1 MAKKIDEE
9 HMAQMFG
16 GFGLTCN
23 TPIPQSESNVVDT
36 VHPQPTPSQEQE
48 TEPNTDGSI
57 PSEPTAAEPPKKKKK
72 VAKVSFMCRLSEDNL
87 MKIRM
92 LSAISSKS
100 ISDYIDE
107 SVSSFLEEY
116 EAKNGVIR
124 TRKHYL

>member
-23 TPIPQSESNVVDT
+23 TPISQSESKVVDAVQT
-36 VHPQPTPSQEQE
+36 KPATFQEQE
-48 TEPNTDGSI
+48 ADTSYNAPLLPGPI
-57 PSEPTAAEPPKKKKK
+57 AETSKKKKK
-72 VAKVSFMCRLSEDNL
+72 VAKVSFMCRLSESNL

-107 SVSSFLEEY
+107 SVSAFLEEY
-116 EAKNGVIR
+116 EGKNGVIR
-124 TRKHYL
+124 TRKHNL